1 MSVARIIPVFSAA
14 FAVIYAVAVELNL
27 AAITYHPKAGAW
39 GLGTLPAVD
48 ARNPAMYWYGWLITA
63 TAGAILVCAIVLPL
77 TRERAPPA
85 WIGWAIPLAVMIA
98 FLYFLRNF
106 FIY

>member
-1 MSVARIIPVFSAA
+1 MSIARVTPVFAAA
-14 FAVIYAVAVELNL
+14 FAVIYAIAVEFNL
-27 AAITYHPKAGAW
+27 AAITYHPKTGAW
-39 GLGTLPAVD
+39 GLWAQPPVNG
-48 ARNPAMYWYGWLITA
+48 PAMHWYGWLITA